1 MITHSYFGD
10 RVMKKTHLKHSV
22 QLFLLLVASS
32 FALSSC
38 ATPPPA
44 CGGPTTRDLHAA
56 VNQVKNSLEYN
67 GCEAH
72 FDRFYDD
79 LLRIAEGDPR
89 PENKRLFSEFL
100 VWSADEGLLSQRQA
114 KDYYNRYFNVKF
126 MTLQGDYNNCSHTC
140 PARGR
145 IMRDM
150 ERELSDKERGLL
162 KVSLDNDGY
171 YRADELYQEMELVL
185 EATCSACAA
194 GR

>member
-1 MITHSYFGD
+1 MN
-10 RVMKKTHLKHSV
+10 KT
-22 QLFLLLVASS
+22 LLSNPLVILTMLIGSS
-32 FALSSC
+32 LALSSC

-44 CGGPTTRDLHAA
+44 CGGPQTRNLNAA
-56 VNQVKNSLEYN
+56 VNQVKNSLEF

-72 FDRFYDD
+72 FDRYYDD
-79 LLRIAEGDPR
+79 LLRIAEGDPK

-140 PARGR
+140 PSRSR

-171 YRADELYQEMELVL
+171 YRADELYQEVELVL
-185 EATCSACAA
+185 EATCTACAA
-194 GR
+194 AQ